1 MKLISLYIDNFGKLS
16 DYSFD
21 FSQTLNS
28 LYEENGWGKTTLTVF
43 IKSMLYGLSRS
54 ERTIYSPWKNV
65 SSFGGYL
72 ILEAN
77 GRNYRIERQFSTAK
91 PSLDIQRIYDLQ
103 SGLPIDKF
111 GNNIGEAILNLNEA
125 SFERSVFIPQKVL
138 SDGFNSDIEA
148 KLANLIGGTDDSQ
161 TFEEAL
167 EILSAKAKELK
178 LNSKKGLI
186 VDKKVELAQIEDEI
200 EEVNKRM
207 EGLPILQNQIDQIND
222 EIHILGNEKKNI
234 NNRILQFTKSQD
246 KRAKLEV
253 VAKYE
258 EDIKYTK
265 KLLDE
270 NNQVFNGHNISQEEV
285 LLYRSKNKELQNL
298 RTQYEVRKAN
308 DRASMKIEK
317 LEKDL
322 NLTEIPDE
330 ETLDHITDQIMKHS
344 NIKSVIQAHDTSVKE
359 RKKPKLGIALA
370 IVSSIL
376 IITGVALFMIG
387 FFLKENQQG
396 FEIAGIAISIVA
408 ILGYI
413 GSLAAFLVNNS
424 HNNALAVGGQVK
436 SYDYE
441 KIHLEEELREF
452 FARYHLYSSD
462 FTNNMFIVRANIQ
475 RYKDAQA
482 DFDDLS
488 RENKEL
494 ENKIK
499 EYENSI
505 QHFLGQFNSSPTA
518 VTTEEKIGELN
529 THLRKK
535 NEIEDQLKEKVN
547 LLKSFIQDN
556 QLDVIDDSNF
566 SIEEENQKMSDI
578 DLKIDELNSQKTTL
592 LNKFSEY
599 ENEIAMLDEYIS
611 EKETVEVDIRI
622 MEEDYRLLNLS
633 MDYLAH
639 SQKSLLEK
647 YVSPMKESVNKYISL
662 LLKDTED
669 YSIDVNFNFQFMTEG
684 GLKGIDSYSM
694 GYQNIISLCMRLALI
709 DCLYPQE
716 KPFII
721 LDDPFVNFDDEK
733 LELCKALIRTISKQY
748 QIVYF
753 ACHKSREI
761 FVEGKK
767 TKTPQDPIQRP
778 IFQKPASI
786 RTSVNEMLG
795 EEAVKEAPNKPI
807 SVSRPRKMSYEDE
820 LLEDLTK
827 VNPEDV
833 KPTPVRP
840 SIRKI
845 DATQSQSKNEGLG
858 PLSGRSDAKPQ
869 KTIVIKKNQAKEEP
883 KDEPAK
889 SEPVKP
895 RTIKINK

>member
-21 FSQTLNS
+21 FSKTLNS

-43 IKSMLYGLSRS
+43 IKSMLYGLNRTERS
-54 ERTIYSPWKNV
+54 LYAPWKNV

-72 ILEAN
+72 ILEAS
-77 GRNYRIERQFSTAK
+77 GRNYRIERQFSTSK
-91 PSLDIQRIYDLQ
+91 STLDTIRVYDLQ
-103 SGLPIDKF
+103 SGFPIDKF
-111 GNNIGEAILNLNEA
+111 GSNIGEAILNLNEA
-125 SFERSVFIPQKVL
+125 SFERSVFIPQKDL
-138 SDGFNSDIEA
+138 NEGFNSDIEA

-161 TFEEAL
+161 SFEEAI
-167 EILSAKAKELK
+167 EILSKKAKELK

-186 VDKKVELAQIEDEI
+186 VDKKMELAQIEDEI

-207 EGLPILQNQIDQIND
+207 EGLPILQNQISQINE
-222 EIHILGNEKKNI
+222 EIHILNDEKKNI
-234 NNRILQFTKSQD
+234 NNRILNFTKSQD

-265 KLLDE
+265 KLLEE
-270 NNQVFNGHNISQEEV
+270 NNFVFNGHDVTQEEV
-285 LLYRSKNKELQNL
+285 LEYRSKNKELQSL
-298 RTQYEVRKAN
+298 RTQYEVKKSN
-308 DRASMKIEK
+308 NRASMKIEK

-330 ETLDHITDQIMKHS
+330 ETLDHITDQIMKYN

-359 RKKPKLGIALA
+359 RKKPKLGIALTV
-370 IVSSIL
+370 VSSVL
-376 IITGVALFMIG
+376 IIVGVALFIVG
-387 FFLKENQQG
+387 FFMEESQEG
-396 FEIAGIAISIVA
+396 FSIAGIAISILA

-413 GSLAAFLVNNS
+413 GALAAFLVNNS
-424 HNNALAVGGQVK
+424 QNNALAVGGQVK

-452 FARYHLYSSD
+452 FARYHLYSSN

-475 RYKDAQA
+475 RYKDAQD
-482 DFDDLS
+482 DFNDIS
-488 RENKEL
+488 RENKDL

-499 EYENSI
+499 ELENAI
-505 QHFLGQFNSSPTA
+505 QHFLGQFNSSATA
-518 VTTEEKIGELN
+518 LTTEEKIGELN

-535 NEIEDQLKEKVN
+535 KEIEDQITEKES
-547 LLKSFIQDN
+547 LLKTFISMN
-556 QLDVIDDSNF
+556 QLDVIDDANF
-566 SIEEENQKMSDI
+566 SIEEENQKIADI
-578 DLKIDELNSQKTTL
+578 DLKIDALNGEKTTL
-592 LNKFSEY
+592 LNKCAEY
-599 ENEIAMLDEYIS
+599 ENEIAMLDEYNS
-611 EKETVEVDIRI
+611 ERENVEIDIRI
-622 MEEDYRLLNLS
+622 MEEEYRLLNLS
-633 MDYLAH
+633 MDYLTH
-639 SQKSLLEK
+639 SQNCLLEK
-647 YVSPMKESVNKYISL
+647 YVKPMKDSVNKYISL

-684 GLKGIDSYSM
+684 GLKGIDSYSR

-761 FVEGKK
+761 YVKAEDKK
-767 TKTPQDPIQRP
+767 TIPDAVTRP
-778 IFQKPASI
+778 IFQKPTPIRAS
-786 RTSVNEMLG
+786 VKEMLG
-795 EEAVKEAPNKPI
+795 SDVLKDEPKKPI
-807 SVSRPRKMSYEDE
+807 NAERPKRLSIEDE
-820 LLEDLTK
+820 LLEDLTR
-827 VNPEDV
+827 V
-833 KPTPVRP
+833 KPQDVRP
-840 SIRKI
+840 AQVRKI
-845 DATQSQSKNEGLG
+845 DATTVKKDVPQATPKT
-858 PLSGRSDAKPQ
+858 Q
-869 KTIVIKKNQAKEEP
+869 KTIVIKRGEPESDEP
-883 KDEPAK
+883 K
-889 SEPVKP
+889 VKP

>member
-21 FSQTLNS
+21 FSKTLNS

-43 IKSMLYGLSRS
+43 IKSMLYGLNRTERS
-54 ERTIYSPWKNV
+54 LYAPWKNV

-77 GRNYRIERQFSTAK
+77 GRNYRIERQFSTSK
-91 PSLDIQRIYDLQ
+91 STLDTTRVYDLQ

-111 GNNIGEAILNLNEA
+111 GSNIGEAILNLNEA
-125 SFERSVFIPQKVL
+125 SFERSVFIPQKDL
-138 SDGFNSDIEA
+138 NEGFNSDIEA

-161 TFEEAL
+161 SFEEAI
-167 EILSAKAKELK
+167 EILSKKAKELK

-186 VDKKVELAQIEDEI
+186 VDKKMELAQIEDEI

-207 EGLPILQNQIDQIND
+207 EGLPILQNQISQINE
-222 EIHILGNEKKNI
+222 EIHILNDEKKNI
-234 NNRILQFTKSQD
+234 NNRILNFTKSQD

-265 KLLDE
+265 KLLED
-270 NNQVFNGHNISQEEV
+270 NNLVFNGHDVTQEEV
-285 LLYRSKNKELQNL
+285 LEYRSKNKELQSL
-298 RTQYEVRKAN
+298 RTQYEVKKSN
-308 DRASMKIEK
+308 NRASMKIEK

-330 ETLDHITDQIMKHS
+330 ETLDHITDQIMKYN

-359 RKKPKLGIALA
+359 RKKPKLGIALT
-370 IVSSIL
+370 IVSSVL
-376 IITGVALFMIG
+376 IIVGVALFIVG
-387 FFLKENQQG
+387 FFIKENQQG
-396 FEIAGIAISIVA
+396 FSIAGIAISILA

-413 GSLAAFLVNNS
+413 GALAAFLVNNS
-424 HNNALAVGGQVK
+424 QNNALAVGGQVK

-452 FARYHLYSSD
+452 FARYHLYSSN

-475 RYKDAQA
+475 RYKDAQD
-482 DFDDLS
+482 DFNDIS
-488 RENKEL
+488 RENKDLENRIKEL
-494 ENKIK
+494 ENA
-499 EYENSI
+499 I
-505 QHFLGQFNSSPTA
+505 QHFLGQFNSSATA

-535 NEIEDQLKEKVN
+535 KEIEDQLSEKVS
-547 LLKSFIQDN
+547 LLKTFISMN
-556 QLDVIDDSNF
+556 QLDVIDDANF
-566 SIEEENQKMSDI
+566 SIEEENQKIADI
-578 DLKIDELNSQKTTL
+578 DVKIDALNGEKTTL
-592 LNKFSEY
+592 LNKCAEY
-599 ENEIAMLDEYIS
+599 ENEIAMLDEYNS
-611 EKETVEVDIRI
+611 ERENVEIDIRI
-622 MEEDYRLLNLS
+622 MEEEYRLLNLS
-633 MDYLAH
+633 MDYLTH
-639 SQKSLLEK
+639 SQNSLLEK
-647 YVSPMKESVNKYISL
+647 YVKPMKDSVNKYISL

-684 GLKGIDSYSM
+684 GLKGIDSYSR

-761 FVEGKK
+761 YVKAEDKK
-767 TKTPQDPIQRP
+767 TIPDAVTKP
-778 IFQKPASI
+778 IFQKPIPIRAS
-786 RTSVNEMLG
+786 VKEMLG
-795 EEAVKEAPNKPI
+795 EDALKDEPKKPI
-807 SVSRPRKMSYEDE
+807 SVERPKRLSIEDE
-820 LLEDLTK
+820 LIDDLTR
-827 VNPEDV
+827 VNPQD
-833 KPTPVRP
+833 VRP
-840 SIRKI
+840 AQVRKI
-845 DATQSQSKNEGLG
+845 DATTVKKDVPQATTKS
-858 PLSGRSDAKPQ
+858 Q
-869 KTIVIKKNQAKEEP
+869 KTIVIKRQESESSEP
-883 KDEPAK
+883 K
-889 SEPVKP
+889 VKP

>member
-21 FSQTLNS
+21 FSKTLNS

-43 IKSMLYGLSRS
+43 IKSMLYGLNRTERS
-54 ERTIYSPWKNV
+54 LYAPWKNV
-65 SSFGGYL
+65 STFGGYL

-77 GRNYRIERQFSTAK
+77 GRNYRIERQFSTSK
-91 PSLDIQRIYDLQ
+91 STLDTQRVYDLQ

-111 GNNIGEAILNLNEA
+111 GSNIGEAILNLNEA
-125 SFERSVFIPQKVL
+125 SFERSVFIPQKDL
-138 SDGFNSDIEA
+138 NEGFNSDIEA

-161 TFEEAL
+161 SFEEAI
-167 EILSAKAKELK
+167 EILSKKAKELK

-186 VDKKVELAQIEDEI
+186 VDKKMELAQIEDEI

-207 EGLPILQNQIDQIND
+207 EGLPILQNQISQINE
-222 EIHILGNEKKNI
+222 EIHILNDEKKNI
-234 NNRILQFTKSQD
+234 NNRILNFTKSQD

-265 KLLDE
+265 KLLED
-270 NNQVFNGHNISQEEV
+270 NNLVFNGHDVTQEEV
-285 LLYRSKNKELQNL
+285 LEYRSKNKELQSL
-298 RTQYEVRKAN
+298 RTQYEVKKSN
-308 DRASMKIEK
+308 NRASMKIEK

-330 ETLDHITDQIMKHS
+330 ETLDHITDQIMKYN

-359 RKKPKLGIALA
+359 RKKPKLGIALT
-370 IVSSIL
+370 IVSSVL
-376 IITGVALFMIG
+376 IIVGVALFIVG
-387 FFLKENQQG
+387 FFIKENQQG
-396 FEIAGIAISIVA
+396 FSIAGIAISILA

-413 GSLAAFLVNNS
+413 GALAAFLVNNS
-424 HNNALAVGGQVK
+424 QNNALAVGGQVK

-452 FARYHLYSSD
+452 FARYHLYSSN

-475 RYKDAQA
+475 RYKDAQD
-482 DFDDLS
+482 DFNDIS
-488 RENKEL
+488 RENKDL

-499 EYENSI
+499 ELENAI
-505 QHFLGQFNSSPTA
+505 QHFLGQFNSSATA

-535 NEIEDQLKEKVN
+535 KEIEDQLSEKVS
-547 LLKSFIQDN
+547 LLKTFISMN
-556 QLDVIDDSNF
+556 QLDVIDDANF
-566 SIEEENQKMSDI
+566 SIEEENQKIADI
-578 DLKIDELNSQKTTL
+578 DLKIDALNGEKTTL
-592 LNKFSEY
+592 LNKCAEY
-599 ENEIAMLDEYIS
+599 ENEIAMLDEYNS
-611 EKETVEVDIRI
+611 ERENVEIDIRI
-622 MEEDYRLLNLS
+622 MEEEYRLLNLS
-633 MDYLAH
+633 MDYLTH
-639 SQKSLLEK
+639 SQNSLLEK
-647 YVSPMKESVNKYISL
+647 YVKPMKDSVNKYISL

-684 GLKGIDSYSM
+684 GLKGIDSYSR

-761 FVEGKK
+761 YVKAEDKK
-767 TKTPQDPIQRP
+767 TIPDAVTKP
-778 IFQKPASI
+778 IFQKPTPIRAS
-786 RTSVNEMLG
+786 VKEMLG
-795 EEAVKEAPNKPI
+795 
-807 SVSRPRKMSYEDE
+807 
-820 LLEDLTK
+820 
-827 VNPEDV
+827 
-833 KPTPVRP
+833 
-840 SIRKI
+840 
-845 DATQSQSKNEGLG
+845 
-858 PLSGRSDAKPQ
+858 
-869 KTIVIKKNQAKEEP
+869 
-883 KDEPAK
+883 
-889 SEPVKP
+889 
-895 RTIKINK
+895 

>member
-21 FSQTLNS
+21 FSKTLNS

-43 IKSMLYGLSRS
+43 IKSMLYGLNRTERS
-54 ERTIYSPWKNV
+54 LYAPWKNV

-72 ILEAN
+72 ILEAS
-77 GRNYRIERQFSTAK
+77 GRNYRIERQFSTSK
-91 PSLDIQRIYDLQ
+91 STLDTIRVYDLQ
-103 SGLPIDKF
+103 SGFPIDKF
-111 GNNIGEAILNLNEA
+111 GSNIGEAILNLNEA
-125 SFERSVFIPQKVL
+125 SFERSVFIPQKDL
-138 SDGFNSDIEA
+138 NEGFNSDIEA

-161 TFEEAL
+161 SFEEAI
-167 EILSAKAKELK
+167 EILSKKAKELK

-186 VDKKVELAQIEDEI
+186 VDKKMELAQIEDEI

-207 EGLPILQNQIDQIND
+207 EGLPILQNQISQINE
-222 EIHILGNEKKNI
+222 EIHILNDEKKNI
-234 NNRILQFTKSQD
+234 NNRILNFTKSQD

-265 KLLDE
+265 KLLEE
-270 NNQVFNGHNISQEEV
+270 NNFVFNGHDVTQEEV
-285 LLYRSKNKELQNL
+285 LEYRSKNKELQSL
-298 RTQYEVRKAN
+298 RTQYEVKKSN
-308 DRASMKIEK
+308 NRASMKIEK

-330 ETLDHITDQIMKHS
+330 ETLDHITDQIMKYN

-359 RKKPKLGIALA
+359 RKKPKLGIALTV
-370 IVSSIL
+370 VSSVL
-376 IITGVALFMIG
+376 IIVGVALFIVG
-387 FFLKENQQG
+387 FFMKENQQG
-396 FEIAGIAISIVA
+396 FSIAGIAISILA

-413 GSLAAFLVNNS
+413 GALAAFLVNNS
-424 HNNALAVGGQVK
+424 QNNALAVGGQVK

-452 FARYHLYSSD
+452 FARYHLYSSN

-475 RYKDAQA
+475 RYKDAQD
-482 DFDDLS
+482 DFNDIS
-488 RENKEL
+488 RENKDL

-499 EYENSI
+499 ELENAI
-505 QHFLGQFNSSPTA
+505 QHFLGQFNSSTTA
-518 VTTEEKIGELN
+518 LTTEEKIGELN

-535 NEIEDQLKEKVN
+535 KEIEDQITEKES
-547 LLKSFIQDN
+547 LLKTFISMN
-556 QLDVIDDSNF
+556 QLDVIDDANF
-566 SIEEENQKMSDI
+566 SIEEENQKIADI
-578 DLKIDELNSQKTTL
+578 DLKIDALNGEKTTL
-592 LNKFSEY
+592 LNKCAEY
-599 ENEIAMLDEYIS
+599 ENEIAMLDEYNS
-611 EKETVEVDIRI
+611 ERENVEIDIRI
-622 MEEDYRLLNLS
+622 MEEEYRLLNLS
-633 MDYLAH
+633 MDYLTH
-639 SQKSLLEK
+639 SQNCLLEK
-647 YVSPMKESVNKYISL
+647 YVKPMKDSVNKYISL

-684 GLKGIDSYSM
+684 GLKGIDSYSR

-761 FVEGKK
+761 HVKAEDKK
-767 TKTPQDPIQRP
+767 TIPDAVTRP
-778 IFQKPASI
+778 IFQKPTPIRAS
-786 RTSVNEMLG
+786 VKEMLG
-795 EEAVKEAPNKPI
+795 SDVLKDEPKKPI
-807 SVSRPRKMSYEDE
+807 NVERPKRLSIEDE
-820 LLEDLTK
+820 LLEDLTR
-827 VNPEDV
+827 V
-833 KPTPVRP
+833 KPQDVRP
-840 SIRKI
+840 AQVRKI
-845 DATQSQSKNEGLG
+845 DATTIKKDVPQATPKT
-858 PLSGRSDAKPQ
+858 Q
-869 KTIVIKKNQAKEEP
+869 KTIVIKRGEPESDEP
-883 KDEPAK
+883 K
-889 SEPVKP
+889 VKP

>member
-21 FSQTLNS
+21 FSKTLNS

-43 IKSMLYGLSRS
+43 IKSMLYGLNRTERS
-54 ERTIYSPWKNV
+54 LYAPWKNV
-65 SSFGGYL
+65 STFGGYL

-77 GRNYRIERQFSTAK
+77 GRNYRIERQFSTSK
-91 PSLDIQRIYDLQ
+91 STLDTQRVYDLQ

-111 GNNIGEAILNLNEA
+111 GPNIGEAILNLNEA
-125 SFERSVFIPQKVL
+125 SFERSVFIPQKDL
-138 SDGFNSDIEA
+138 NEGFNSDIEA

-161 TFEEAL
+161 SFEDAI
-167 EILSAKAKELK
+167 EILSKKAKELK

-186 VDKKVELAQIEDEI
+186 VDKKMELAQIEDEI

-207 EGLPILQNQIDQIND
+207 EGLPILQNQISQINE
-222 EIHILGNEKKNI
+222 EIHILNDEKKNI
-234 NNRILQFTKSQD
+234 NNRILNFTKSQD

-265 KLLDE
+265 KLLED
-270 NNQVFNGHNISQEEV
+270 NNLVFNGHDVTQEEV
-285 LLYRSKNKELQNL
+285 LEYRSKNKELQSL
-298 RTQYEVRKAN
+298 RTQYEVKKSN
-308 DRASMKIEK
+308 NRASMKIEK

-330 ETLDHITDQIMKHS
+330 ETLDHITDQIMKYN

-359 RKKPKLGIALA
+359 RKKPKLGIALT
-370 IVSSIL
+370 IVSSVL
-376 IITGVALFMIG
+376 IIVGVALFIVG
-387 FFLKENQQG
+387 FFIKENQQG
-396 FEIAGIAISIVA
+396 FSIAGIAISILA

-413 GSLAAFLVNNS
+413 GALAAFLVNNS
-424 HNNALAVGGQVK
+424 QNNALAVGGQVK

-452 FARYHLYSSD
+452 FARYHLYSSN

-475 RYKDAQA
+475 RYKDAQD
-482 DFDDLS
+482 DFNDIS
-488 RENKEL
+488 RENKDLENRIKEL
-494 ENKIK
+494 ENA
-499 EYENSI
+499 I
-505 QHFLGQFNSSPTA
+505 QHFLGQFNSSATA

-535 NEIEDQLKEKVN
+535 KEIEDQLSEKVS
-547 LLKSFIQDN
+547 LLKTFISMN
-556 QLDVIDDSNF
+556 QLDVIDDANF
-566 SIEEENQKMSDI
+566 SIEEENQKIADI
-578 DLKIDELNSQKTTL
+578 DLKIDALNGEKTTL
-592 LNKFSEY
+592 LNKCAEY
-599 ENEIAMLDEYIS
+599 ENEIAMLDEYNS
-611 EKETVEVDIRI
+611 ERENVEIDIRI
-622 MEEDYRLLNLS
+622 MEEEYRLLNLS
-633 MDYLAH
+633 MDYLTH
-639 SQKSLLEK
+639 SQNSLLEK
-647 YVSPMKESVNKYISL
+647 YVKPMKDSVNKYISL

-684 GLKGIDSYSM
+684 GLKGIDSYSR

-761 FVEGKK
+761 YVKAEDKK
-767 TKTPQDPIQRP
+767 TIPDAVTKP
-778 IFQKPASI
+778 IFQKPTPIRAS
-786 RTSVNEMLG
+786 VKEMLG
-795 EEAVKEAPNKPI
+795 EGALKDEPKKPI
-807 SVSRPRKMSYEDE
+807 SVERPKRLSIEDE
-820 LLEDLTK
+820 LIDDLTR
-827 VNPEDV
+827 VNPQD
-833 KPTPVRP
+833 VRP
-840 SIRKI
+840 AQVRKI
-845 DATQSQSKNEGLG
+845 DATTIKK
-858 PLSGRSDAKPQ
+858 DAPQQPQAKSQ
-869 KTIVIKKNQAKEEP
+869 KTIVIKRQESEAEEP
-883 KDEPAK
+883 K
-889 SEPVKP
+889 VKP

>member
-21 FSQTLNS
+21 FSKTLNS

-43 IKSMLYGLSRS
+43 IKSMLYGLNKT
-54 ERTIYSPWKNV
+54 ERTLYSPWKNV

-72 ILEAN
+72 ILEAS
-77 GRNYRIERQFSTAK
+77 GRNYRIERQFSTSK
-91 PSLDIQRIYDLQ
+91 STLDTIRVYDLQ
-103 SGLPIDKF
+103 SGFPIDKF
-111 GNNIGEAILNLNEA
+111 GSNIGEAILNLNEA
-125 SFERSVFIPQKVL
+125 SFERSVFIPQKDL
-138 SDGFNSDIEA
+138 NEGFNSDIEA

-161 TFEEAL
+161 SFEEAI
-167 EILSAKAKELK
+167 EILSKKAKELK

-186 VDKKVELAQIEDEI
+186 VDKKMELAQIEDEI

-207 EGLPILQNQIDQIND
+207 EGLPILQNQISQINE
-222 EIHILGNEKKNI
+222 EIHILNDEKKNI
-234 NNRILQFTKSQD
+234 NNRILNFTKSQD

-265 KLLDE
+265 KLLEE
-270 NNQVFNGHNISQEEV
+270 NNFVFNGHDVTQEEV
-285 LLYRSKNKELQNL
+285 LEYRSKNKELQSL
-298 RTQYEVRKAN
+298 RTQYEVKKSN
-308 DRASMKIEK
+308 NRASMKIEK

-330 ETLDHITDQIMKHS
+330 ETLDHITDQIMKYN
-344 NIKSVIQAHDTSVKE
+344 NIKSVIQAHDTSAKE
-359 RKKPKLGIALA
+359 RKKPKLGIALTV
-370 IVSSIL
+370 VSSVL
-376 IITGVALFMIG
+376 IIVGVALFIVG
-387 FFLKENQQG
+387 FFMKENQQG
-396 FEIAGIAISIVA
+396 FSIAGIAISILA

-413 GSLAAFLVNNS
+413 GALAAFLVNNS
-424 HNNALAVGGQVK
+424 QNNALAVGGQVK

-452 FARYHLYSSD
+452 FARYHLYSSN

-475 RYKDAQA
+475 RYKDAQD
-482 DFDDLS
+482 DFNDIS
-488 RENKEL
+488 RENKDL

-499 EYENSI
+499 ELENAI
-505 QHFLGQFNSSPTA
+505 QHFLGQFNSSATA
-518 VTTEEKIGELN
+518 LTTEEKIGELN

-535 NEIEDQLKEKVN
+535 KEIEDQITEKES
-547 LLKSFIQDN
+547 LLKTFISMN
-556 QLDVIDDSNF
+556 QLDVIDDANF
-566 SIEEENQKMSDI
+566 SIEEENQKIADI
-578 DLKIDELNSQKTTL
+578 DLKIDALNSEKTTL
-592 LNKFSEY
+592 LNKCAEY
-599 ENEIAMLDEYIS
+599 ENEIAMLDEYNS
-611 EKETVEVDIRI
+611 ERENVEIDIRI
-622 MEEDYRLLNLS
+622 MEEEYRLLNLS
-633 MDYLAH
+633 MDYLTH
-639 SQKSLLEK
+639 SQNCLLEK
-647 YVSPMKESVNKYISL
+647 YVKPMKDSVNKYISL

-684 GLKGIDSYSM
+684 GLKGIDSYSR

-761 FVEGKK
+761 HVKAEDKK
-767 TKTPQDPIQRP
+767 TIPDAVTRP
-778 IFQKPASI
+778 IFQKPTPIRAS
-786 RTSVNEMLG
+786 VKEMLG
-795 EEAVKEAPNKPI
+795 EGVLKDEPKKPI
-807 SVSRPRKMSYEDE
+807 NAERPKRLSIEDE
-820 LLEDLTK
+820 LLEDLTR
-827 VNPEDV
+827 V
-833 KPTPVRP
+833 KPQDVRP
-840 SIRKI
+840 AQVRKI
-845 DATQSQSKNEGLG
+845 DATTIKKDVQQATPKT
-858 PLSGRSDAKPQ
+858 Q
-869 KTIVIKKNQAKEEP
+869 KTIVIKRQEPESDEP
-883 KDEPAK
+883 K
-889 SEPVKP
+889 VKP

>member
-21 FSQTLNS
+21 FSKTLNS

-43 IKSMLYGLSRS
+43 IKSMLYGLNKT
-54 ERTIYSPWKNV
+54 ERTLYSPWKNV

-72 ILEAN
+72 ILEAS
-77 GRNYRIERQFSTAK
+77 GRNYRIERQFSTSK
-91 PSLDIQRIYDLQ
+91 STLDTIRVYDLQ
-103 SGLPIDKF
+103 SGFPIDKF
-111 GNNIGEAILNLNEA
+111 GSNIGEAILNLNEA
-125 SFERSVFIPQKVL
+125 SFERSVFIPQKDL
-138 SDGFNSDIEA
+138 NEGFNSDIEA

-161 TFEEAL
+161 SFEEAI
-167 EILSAKAKELK
+167 EILSKKAKELK

-186 VDKKVELAQIEDEI
+186 VDKKMELAQIEDEI

-207 EGLPILQNQIDQIND
+207 EGLPILQNQISQINE
-222 EIHILGNEKKNI
+222 EIHILNDEKKNI
-234 NNRILQFTKSQD
+234 NNRILNFTKSQD

-265 KLLDE
+265 KLLEE
-270 NNQVFNGHNISQEEV
+270 NNFVFNGHDVTQEEV
-285 LLYRSKNKELQNL
+285 LEYRSKNKELQSL
-298 RTQYEVRKAN
+298 RTQYEVKKSN
-308 DRASMKIEK
+308 NRASMKIEK

-330 ETLDHITDQIMKHS
+330 ETLDHITDQIMKYN

-359 RKKPKLGIALA
+359 RKKPKLGIALTV
-370 IVSSIL
+370 VSSVL
-376 IITGVALFMIG
+376 IIVGVALFIVG
-387 FFLKENQQG
+387 FFMGKESQQG
-396 FEIAGIAISIVA
+396 FSIAGIAISILA

-413 GSLAAFLVNNS
+413 GALAAFLVNNS
-424 HNNALAVGGQVK
+424 QNNALAVGGQVK

-452 FARYHLYSSD
+452 FARYHLYSSN

-475 RYKDAQA
+475 RYKDAQD
-482 DFDDLS
+482 DFNDIS
-488 RENKEL
+488 RENKDL

-499 EYENSI
+499 ELENAI
-505 QHFLGQFNSSPTA
+505 QHFLGQFNSSATA
-518 VTTEEKIGELN
+518 LTTEEKIGELN

-535 NEIEDQLKEKVN
+535 KEIEDQLSEKES
-547 LLKSFIQDN
+547 LLKTFISMN
-556 QLDVIDDSNF
+556 QLDVIDDANF
-566 SIEEENQKMSDI
+566 SIEEENQKIADI
-578 DLKIDELNSQKTTL
+578 DLKIDELNSEKTTL
-592 LNKFSEY
+592 LNKCAEY
-599 ENEIAMLDEYIS
+599 ENEIAMLDEYNS
-611 EKETVEVDIRI
+611 ERENVEIDIRI
-622 MEEDYRLLNLS
+622 MEEEYRLLNLS
-633 MDYLAH
+633 MDYLTH
-639 SQKSLLEK
+639 SQNCLLEK
-647 YVSPMKESVNKYISL
+647 YVKPMKDSVNKYISL

-684 GLKGIDSYSM
+684 GLKGIDSYSR

-761 FVEGKK
+761 HVKAEDKK
-767 TKTPQDPIQRP
+767 TIPDAVTRP
-778 IFQKPASI
+778 IFQKPTPIRAS
-786 RTSVNEMLG
+786 VKEMLG
-795 EEAVKEAPNKPI
+795 EGVLKDEPKKPI
-807 SVSRPRKMSYEDE
+807 NAERPKRLSIEDE
-820 LLEDLTK
+820 LLEDLTR
-827 VNPEDV
+827 V
-833 KPTPVRP
+833 KPQDVRP
-840 SIRKI
+840 AQVRKI
-845 DATQSQSKNEGLG
+845 DATTIKKDVQQATPKT
-858 PLSGRSDAKPQ
+858 Q
-869 KTIVIKKNQAKEEP
+869 KTIVIKRQEPESDEP
-883 KDEPAK
+883 K
-889 SEPVKP
+889 VKP

>member
-21 FSQTLNS
+21 FSKTLNS

-43 IKSMLYGLSRS
+43 IKSMLYGLNRTERS
-54 ERTIYSPWKNV
+54 LYAPWKNV

-72 ILEAN
+72 ILEAS
-77 GRNYRIERQFSTAK
+77 GRNYRIERQFSTSK
-91 PSLDIQRIYDLQ
+91 STLDTIRVYDLQ
-103 SGLPIDKF
+103 SGFPIDKF
-111 GNNIGEAILNLNEA
+111 GSNIGEAILNLNEA
-125 SFERSVFIPQKVL
+125 SFERSVFIPQKDL
-138 SDGFNSDIEA
+138 NEGFNSDIEA

-161 TFEEAL
+161 SFEEAI
-167 EILSAKAKELK
+167 EILSKKAKELK

-186 VDKKVELAQIEDEI
+186 VDKKMELAQIEDEI

-207 EGLPILQNQIDQIND
+207 EGLPILQNQISQINE
-222 EIHILGNEKKNI
+222 EIHILNDEKKNI
-234 NNRILQFTKSQD
+234 NNRILNFTKSQD

-265 KLLDE
+265 KLLEE
-270 NNQVFNGHNISQEEV
+270 NNFVFNGHDVTQEEV
-285 LLYRSKNKELQNL
+285 LEYRSKNKELQSL
-298 RTQYEVRKAN
+298 RTQYEVKKSN
-308 DRASMKIEK
+308 NRASMKIEK

-330 ETLDHITDQIMKHS
+330 ETLDHITDQIMKYN

-359 RKKPKLGIALA
+359 RKKPKLGIALTV
-370 IVSSIL
+370 VSSVL
-376 IITGVALFMIG
+376 IIVGVALFIVG
-387 FFLKENQQG
+387 FFMKENQQG
-396 FEIAGIAISIVA
+396 FSIAGIAISILA

-413 GSLAAFLVNNS
+413 GALAAFLVNNS
-424 HNNALAVGGQVK
+424 QNNALAVGGQVK

-452 FARYHLYSSD
+452 FARYHLYSSN

-475 RYKDAQA
+475 RYKDAQD
-482 DFDDLS
+482 DFNDIS
-488 RENKEL
+488 RENKDL

-499 EYENSI
+499 ELENAI
-505 QHFLGQFNSSPTA
+505 QHFLGQFNSSTTA
-518 VTTEEKIGELN
+518 LTTEEKIGELN

-535 NEIEDQLKEKVN
+535 KEIEDQITEKES
-547 LLKSFIQDN
+547 LLKTFISMN
-556 QLDVIDDSNF
+556 QLDVIDDANF
-566 SIEEENQKMSDI
+566 SIEEENQKIADI
-578 DLKIDELNSQKTTL
+578 DLKIDALNSEKTTL
-592 LNKFSEY
+592 LNKCAEY
-599 ENEIAMLDEYIS
+599 ENEIAMLDEYNS
-611 EKETVEVDIRI
+611 ERENVEIDIRI
-622 MEEDYRLLNLS
+622 MEEEYRLLNLS
-633 MDYLAH
+633 MDYLTH
-639 SQKSLLEK
+639 SQNCLLEK
-647 YVSPMKESVNKYISL
+647 YVKPMKDSVNKYISL

-684 GLKGIDSYSM
+684 GLKGIDSYSR

-761 FVEGKK
+761 HVKAEDKK
-767 TKTPQDPIQRP
+767 TIPDAVTRP
-778 IFQKPASI
+778 IFQKPTPI
-786 RTSVNEMLG
+786 RAAVKEMLG
-795 EEAVKEAPNKPI
+795 SDVLKDEPKKPI
-807 SVSRPRKMSYEDE
+807 NVERPKRLSIEDE
-820 LLEDLTK
+820 LLEDLTR
-827 VNPEDV
+827 V
-833 KPTPVRP
+833 KPQDVRP
-840 SIRKI
+840 AQVRKI
-845 DATQSQSKNEGLG
+845 DATTIKKDVPQATPKT
-858 PLSGRSDAKPQ
+858 Q
-869 KTIVIKKNQAKEEP
+869 KTIVIKRGEPESDEP
-883 KDEPAK
+883 K
-889 SEPVKP
+889 VKP

>member
-21 FSQTLNS
+21 FSKTLNS

-43 IKSMLYGLSRS
+43 IKSMLYGLNRTERS
-54 ERTIYSPWKNV
+54 LYAPWKNV
-65 SSFGGYL
+65 STFGGYL

-77 GRNYRIERQFSTAK
+77 GRNYRIERQFSTSK
-91 PSLDIQRIYDLQ
+91 STLDTQRVYDLQ

-111 GNNIGEAILNLNEA
+111 GPNIGEAILNLNEA
-125 SFERSVFIPQKVL
+125 SFERSVFIPQKDL
-138 SDGFNSDIEA
+138 NEGFNSDIEA

-161 TFEEAL
+161 SFEDAI
-167 EILSAKAKELK
+167 EILSKKAKELK

-186 VDKKVELAQIEDEI
+186 VDKKMELAQIEDEI

-207 EGLPILQNQIDQIND
+207 EGLPILQNQISQINE
-222 EIHILGNEKKNI
+222 EIHILNDEKKNI
-234 NNRILQFTKSQD
+234 NNRILNFTKSQD

-265 KLLDE
+265 KLLED
-270 NNQVFNGHNISQEEV
+270 NNLVFNGHDVTQEEV
-285 LLYRSKNKELQNL
+285 LEYRSKNKELQNL
-298 RTQYEVRKAN
+298 RTQYEVKKSN
-308 DRASMKIEK
+308 NRASMKIEK

-330 ETLDHITDQIMKHS
+330 ETLDHITDQIMKYN
-344 NIKSVIQAHDTSVKE
+344 NIKSVIQAHDTSAKE
-359 RKKPKLGIALA
+359 RKKPKLGIALT
-370 IVSSIL
+370 IVSSVL
-376 IITGVALFMIG
+376 IIVGVALFIVG
-387 FFLKENQQG
+387 FFIKENQQG
-396 FEIAGIAISIVA
+396 FSIAGIAISILA

-413 GSLAAFLVNNS
+413 GALAAFLVNNS
-424 HNNALAVGGQVK
+424 QNNALAVGGQVK

-452 FARYHLYSSD
+452 FARYHLYSSN

-475 RYKDAQA
+475 RYKDAQD
-482 DFDDLS
+482 DFNDIS
-488 RENKEL
+488 RENKDLENRIKEL
-494 ENKIK
+494 ENA
-499 EYENSI
+499 I
-505 QHFLGQFNSSPTA
+505 QHFLGQFNSSATA

-535 NEIEDQLKEKVN
+535 KEIENQLSEKVS
-547 LLKSFIQDN
+547 LLKTFISMN
-556 QLDVIDDSNF
+556 QLDVIDDANF
-566 SIEEENQKMSDI
+566 SIEEENQKIADI
-578 DLKIDELNSQKTTL
+578 DLKIDALNGEKTTL
-592 LNKFSEY
+592 LNKCAEY
-599 ENEIAMLDEYIS
+599 ENEIAMLDEYNS
-611 EKETVEVDIRI
+611 ERENVEIDIRI
-622 MEEDYRLLNLS
+622 MEEEYRLLNLS
-633 MDYLAH
+633 MDYLTH
-639 SQKSLLEK
+639 SQNSLLEK
-647 YVSPMKESVNKYISL
+647 YVKPMKDSVNKYISL

-684 GLKGIDSYSM
+684 GLKGIDSYSR

-761 FVEGKK
+761 YVKAEDKK
-767 TKTPQDPIQRP
+767 TIPDAVTKP
-778 IFQKPASI
+778 IFQKPTPIRAS
-786 RTSVNEMLG
+786 VKEMLG
-795 EEAVKEAPNKPI
+795 EDALKDEPKKPI
-807 SVSRPRKMSYEDE
+807 SVERPKRLSIEDE
-820 LLEDLTK
+820 LIDDLTR
-827 VNPEDV
+827 VNPQD
-833 KPTPVRP
+833 VRP
-840 SIRKI
+840 AQVRKI
-845 DATQSQSKNEGLG
+845 DATTIKKDAPQQPQAKN
-858 PLSGRSDAKPQ
+858 Q
-869 KTIVIKKNQAKEEP
+869 KTIVIKRQESEAEEP
-883 KDEPAK
+883 K
-889 SEPVKP
+889 VKP

>member
-21 FSQTLNS
+21 FSKTLNS

-43 IKSMLYGLSRS
+43 IKSMLYGLNRTERS
-54 ERTIYSPWKNV
+54 LYAPWKNV

-77 GRNYRIERQFSTAK
+77 GRNYRIERQFSTSK
-91 PSLDIQRIYDLQ
+91 STLDTTRVYDLQ

-111 GNNIGEAILNLNEA
+111 GSNIGEAILNLNEA
-125 SFERSVFIPQKVL
+125 SFERSVFIPQKDL
-138 SDGFNSDIEA
+138 NEGFNSDIEA

-161 TFEEAL
+161 SFEEAI
-167 EILSAKAKELK
+167 EILSKKAKELK

-186 VDKKVELAQIEDEI
+186 VDKKMELAQIEDEI

-207 EGLPILQNQIDQIND
+207 EGLPILQNQISQINE
-222 EIHILGNEKKNI
+222 EIHILNDEKKNI
-234 NNRILQFTKSQD
+234 NNRILNFTKSQD

-265 KLLDE
+265 KLLED
-270 NNQVFNGHNISQEEV
+270 NNLVFNGHDVTQEEV
-285 LLYRSKNKELQNL
+285 LEYRSKNKELQSL
-298 RTQYEVRKAN
+298 RTQYEVKKSN
-308 DRASMKIEK
+308 NRASMKIEK

-330 ETLDHITDQIMKHS
+330 ETLDHITDQIMKYN

-359 RKKPKLGIALA
+359 RKKPKLGIALT
-370 IVSSIL
+370 IVSSVL
-376 IITGVALFMIG
+376 IIVGVALFIVG
-387 FFLKENQQG
+387 FFIKENQQG
-396 FEIAGIAISIVA
+396 FSIAGIAISILA

-413 GSLAAFLVNNS
+413 GALAAFLVNNS
-424 HNNALAVGGQVK
+424 QNNALAVGGQVK

-452 FARYHLYSSD
+452 FARYHLYSSN

-475 RYKDAQA
+475 RYKDAQD
-482 DFDDLS
+482 DFNDIS
-488 RENKEL
+488 RENKDLENRIKEL
-494 ENKIK
+494 ENA
-499 EYENSI
+499 I
-505 QHFLGQFNSSPTA
+505 QHFLGQFNSSATA

-535 NEIEDQLKEKVN
+535 KEIEDQLSEKVS
-547 LLKSFIQDN
+547 LLKTFISMN
-556 QLDVIDDSNF
+556 QLDVIDDANF
-566 SIEEENQKMSDI
+566 SIEEENQKIADI
-578 DLKIDELNSQKTTL
+578 DVKIDALNGEKTTL
-592 LNKFSEY
+592 LNKCAEY
-599 ENEIAMLDEYIS
+599 ENEIAMLDEYNS
-611 EKETVEVDIRI
+611 ERENVEIDIRI
-622 MEEDYRLLNLS
+622 MEEEYRLLNLS
-633 MDYLAH
+633 MDYLTH
-639 SQKSLLEK
+639 SQNSLLEK
-647 YVSPMKESVNKYISL
+647 YVKPMKDSVNKYISL

-684 GLKGIDSYSM
+684 GLKGIDSYSR

-761 FVEGKK
+761 YVKAEDKK
-767 TKTPQDPIQRP
+767 TIPDAVTKP
-778 IFQKPASI
+778 IFQKPTPIRAS
-786 RTSVNEMLG
+786 VKEMLG
-795 EEAVKEAPNKPI
+795 EDALKDEPKKPI
-807 SVSRPRKMSYEDE
+807 NVERPKRLSIEDE
-820 LLEDLTK
+820 LIDDLTR
-827 VNPEDV
+827 VNPQD
-833 KPTPVRP
+833 VRP
-840 SIRKI
+840 AQVRKI
-845 DATQSQSKNEGLG
+845 DATTVKKDVPQATTKS
-858 PLSGRSDAKPQ
+858 Q
-869 KTIVIKKNQAKEEP
+869 KTIVIKRQESESSEP
-883 KDEPAK
+883 K
-889 SEPVKP
+889 VKP

>member
-21 FSQTLNS
+21 FSKTLNS

-43 IKSMLYGLSRS
+43 IKSMLYGLNRTERS
-54 ERTIYSPWKNV
+54 LYAPWKNV

-77 GRNYRIERQFSTAK
+77 GRNYRIERQFSTSK
-91 PSLDIQRIYDLQ
+91 STLDTQRVYDLQ

-111 GNNIGEAILNLNEA
+111 GPNIGEAILNLNEA
-125 SFERSVFIPQKVL
+125 SFERSVFIPQKDL
-138 SDGFNSDIEA
+138 NEGFNSDIEA

-161 TFEEAL
+161 SFEEAI
-167 EILSAKAKELK
+167 EILSKKAKELK

-186 VDKKVELAQIEDEI
+186 VDKKMELAQIEDEI

-207 EGLPILQNQIDQIND
+207 EGLPILQNQISQINE
-222 EIHILGNEKKNI
+222 EIHILNDEKKNI
-234 NNRILQFTKSQD
+234 NNRILNFTKSQD

-265 KLLDE
+265 KLLED
-270 NNQVFNGHNISQEEV
+270 NNLVFNGHDVTQEEV
-285 LLYRSKNKELQNL
+285 LEYRSKNKELQSL
-298 RTQYEVRKAN
+298 RTQYEVKKSN
-308 DRASMKIEK
+308 NRASMKIEK

-330 ETLDHITDQIMKHS
+330 ETLDHITDQIMKYN

-359 RKKPKLGIALA
+359 RKKPKLGIALT
-370 IVSSIL
+370 IVSSVL
-376 IITGVALFMIG
+376 IIVGVALFIVG
-387 FFLKENQQG
+387 FFIKENQQG
-396 FEIAGIAISIVA
+396 FSIAGIAISILA

-413 GSLAAFLVNNS
+413 GALAAFLVNNS
-424 HNNALAVGGQVK
+424 QNNALAVGGQVK

-452 FARYHLYSSD
+452 FARYHLYSSN

-475 RYKDAQA
+475 RYKDAQD
-482 DFDDLS
+482 DFNDIS
-488 RENKEL
+488 RENKDLENRIKEL
-494 ENKIK
+494 ENA
-499 EYENSI
+499 I
-505 QHFLGQFNSSPTA
+505 QHFLGQFNSSATA

-535 NEIEDQLKEKVN
+535 KEIEDQLSEKVS
-547 LLKSFIQDN
+547 LLKTFISMN
-556 QLDVIDDSNF
+556 QLDVIDDANF
-566 SIEEENQKMSDI
+566 SIEEENQKIADI
-578 DLKIDELNSQKTTL
+578 DVKIDALNGEKTTL
-592 LNKFSEY
+592 LNKCAEY
-599 ENEIAMLDEYIS
+599 ENEIAMLDEYNS
-611 EKETVEVDIRI
+611 ERENVEIDIRI
-622 MEEDYRLLNLS
+622 MEEEYRLLNLS
-633 MDYLAH
+633 MDYLTH
-639 SQKSLLEK
+639 SQNSLLEK
-647 YVSPMKESVNKYISL
+647 YVKPMKDSVNKYISL

-684 GLKGIDSYSM
+684 GLKGIDSYSR

-761 FVEGKK
+761 YVKAEDKK
-767 TKTPQDPIQRP
+767 TIPDAVTKP
-778 IFQKPASI
+778 IFQKPTPIRAS
-786 RTSVNEMLG
+786 VKEMLG
-795 EEAVKEAPNKPI
+795 EDALKDEPKKPI
-807 SVSRPRKMSYEDE
+807 SVERPKRLSIEDE
-820 LLEDLTK
+820 LIDDLTR
-827 VNPEDV
+827 VNPQD
-833 KPTPVRP
+833 VRP
-840 SIRKI
+840 AQVRKI
-845 DATQSQSKNEGLG
+845 DATTVKKDVPQATTKS
-858 PLSGRSDAKPQ
+858 Q
-869 KTIVIKKNQAKEEP
+869 KTIVIKRQESESSEP
-883 KDEPAK
+883 K
-889 SEPVKP
+889 VKP

>member
-21 FSQTLNS
+21 FSKTLNS

-43 IKSMLYGLSRS
+43 IKSMLYGLNQT
-54 ERTIYSPWKNV
+54 ERTLYSPWKNV

-72 ILEAN
+72 ILEAS
-77 GRNYRIERQFSTAK
+77 GRNYRIERQFSTSK
-91 PSLDIQRIYDLQ
+91 STLDTIRVYDLQ
-103 SGLPIDKF
+103 SGFPIDKF
-111 GNNIGEAILNLNEA
+111 GSNIGEAILNLNEA
-125 SFERSVFIPQKVL
+125 SFERSVFIPQKDL
-138 SDGFNSDIEA
+138 NEGFNSDIEA

-161 TFEEAL
+161 SFEEAI
-167 EILSAKAKELK
+167 EILSKKAKELK

-186 VDKKVELAQIEDEI
+186 VDKKMELAQIEDEI

-207 EGLPILQNQIDQIND
+207 EGLPILQNQISQINE
-222 EIHILGNEKKNI
+222 EIHILNDEKKNI
-234 NNRILQFTKSQD
+234 NNRILNFTKSQD

-265 KLLDE
+265 KLLEE
-270 NNQVFNGHNISQEEV
+270 NNFVFNGHDVTQEEV
-285 LLYRSKNKELQNL
+285 LEYRSKNKELQSL
-298 RTQYEVRKAN
+298 RTQYEVKKSN
-308 DRASMKIEK
+308 NRASMKIEK

-330 ETLDHITDQIMKHS
+330 ETLDHITDQIMKYN

-359 RKKPKLGIALA
+359 RKKPKLGIALTV
-370 IVSSIL
+370 VSSVL
-376 IITGVALFMIG
+376 IIVGVALFIVG
-387 FFLKENQQG
+387 FFMEESQEG
-396 FEIAGIAISIVA
+396 FSIAGIAISILA

-413 GSLAAFLVNNS
+413 GALAAFLVNNS
-424 HNNALAVGGQVK
+424 QNNALAVGGQVK

-452 FARYHLYSSD
+452 FARYHLYSSN

-475 RYKDAQA
+475 RYKDAQD
-482 DFDDLS
+482 DFNDIS
-488 RENKEL
+488 RENKDL

-499 EYENSI
+499 ELENAI
-505 QHFLGQFNSSPTA
+505 QHFLGQFNSSATA
-518 VTTEEKIGELN
+518 LTTEEKIGELN

-535 NEIEDQLKEKVN
+535 KEIEDQITEKES
-547 LLKSFIQDN
+547 LLKTFISMN
-556 QLDVIDDSNF
+556 QLDVIDDANF
-566 SIEEENQKMSDI
+566 SIEEENQKIADI
-578 DLKIDELNSQKTTL
+578 DLKIDELNSEKTTL
-592 LNKFSEY
+592 LNKCAEY
-599 ENEIAMLDEYIS
+599 ENEIAMLDEYNS
-611 EKETVEVDIRI
+611 ERENVEIDIRI
-622 MEEDYRLLNLS
+622 MEEEYRLLNLS
-633 MDYLAH
+633 MDYLTH
-639 SQKSLLEK
+639 SQNCLLEK
-647 YVSPMKESVNKYISL
+647 YVKPMKDSVNKYISL

-684 GLKGIDSYSM
+684 GLKGIDSYSR

-761 FVEGKK
+761 HVKAEDKK
-767 TKTPQDPIQRP
+767 TIPDAVTRP
-778 IFQKPASI
+778 IFQKPTPIRAS
-786 RTSVNEMLG
+786 VKEMLG
-795 EEAVKEAPNKPI
+795 SDVLKDEPKKPI
-807 SVSRPRKMSYEDE
+807 NVERPKRLSIEDE
-820 LLEDLTK
+820 LLEDLTR
-827 VNPEDV
+827 V
-833 KPTPVRP
+833 KPQDVRP
-840 SIRKI
+840 AQVRKI
-845 DATQSQSKNEGLG
+845 DATTIKKDVPQATPKT
-858 PLSGRSDAKPQ
+858 Q
-869 KTIVIKKNQAKEEP
+869 KTIVIKRGEPESDEP
-883 KDEPAK
+883 K
-889 SEPVKP
+889 VKP

>member
-21 FSQTLNS
+21 FSKTLNS

-43 IKSMLYGLSRS
+43 IKSMLYGLNRTERS
-54 ERTIYSPWKNV
+54 LYAPWKNV

-77 GRNYRIERQFSTAK
+77 GRNYRIERQFSTSK
-91 PSLDIQRIYDLQ
+91 STLDTTRVYDLQ

-111 GNNIGEAILNLNEA
+111 GSNIGEAILNLNEA
-125 SFERSVFIPQKVL
+125 SFERSVFIPQKDL
-138 SDGFNSDIEA
+138 NEGFNSDIEA

-161 TFEEAL
+161 SFEEAI
-167 EILSAKAKELK
+167 EILSKKAKELK

-186 VDKKVELAQIEDEI
+186 VDKKMELAQIEDEI

-207 EGLPILQNQIDQIND
+207 EGLPILQNQISQINE
-222 EIHILGNEKKNI
+222 EIHILNDEKKNI
-234 NNRILQFTKSQD
+234 NNRILNFTKSQD

-258 EDIKYTK
+258 EDIKYTT
-265 KLLDE
+265 KLLED
-270 NNQVFNGHNISQEEV
+270 NNLVFNGHDVTQEEV
-285 LLYRSKNKELQNL
+285 LEYRSKNKELQSL
-298 RTQYEVRKAN
+298 RTQYEVKKSN
-308 DRASMKIEK
+308 NRASMKIEK

-330 ETLDHITDQIMKHS
+330 ETLDHITDQITKYN

-359 RKKPKLGIALA
+359 RKKPKLGIALT
-370 IVSSIL
+370 IVSSVL
-376 IITGVALFMIG
+376 IIVGVALFIVG
-387 FFLKENQQG
+387 FFIKENQQG
-396 FEIAGIAISIVA
+396 FSIAGITISILA

-413 GSLAAFLVNNS
+413 GALAAFLVNNS
-424 HNNALAVGGQVK
+424 QNNALAVGGQVK

-452 FARYHLYSSD
+452 FARYHLYSSN

-475 RYKDAQA
+475 RYKDAQD
-482 DFDDLS
+482 DFNDIS
-488 RENKEL
+488 RENKDLENRIKEL
-494 ENKIK
+494 ENA
-499 EYENSI
+499 I
-505 QHFLGQFNSSPTA
+505 QHFLGQFNSSATA

-535 NEIEDQLKEKVN
+535 KEIEDQLSEKVS
-547 LLKSFIQDN
+547 LLKTFISMN
-556 QLDVIDDSNF
+556 QLDVIDDANF
-566 SIEEENQKMSDI
+566 SIEEENQKIADI
-578 DLKIDELNSQKTTL
+578 DVKIDALNGEKTTL
-592 LNKFSEY
+592 LNKCAEY
-599 ENEIAMLDEYIS
+599 ENEIAMLDEYNS
-611 EKETVEVDIRI
+611 ERENVEIDIRI
-622 MEEDYRLLNLS
+622 MEEEYRLLNLS
-633 MDYLAH
+633 MDYLTH
-639 SQKSLLEK
+639 SQNSLLEK
-647 YVSPMKESVNKYISL
+647 YVKPMKDSVNKYISL

-684 GLKGIDSYSM
+684 GLKGIDSYSR

-733 LELCKALIRTISKQY
+733 LDLCKALIRTISKQY

-761 FVEGKK
+761 YVKAEDKK
-767 TKTPQDPIQRP
+767 TIPDAVTKP
-778 IFQKPASI
+778 IFQKPTPIRAS
-786 RTSVNEMLG
+786 VKEMLG
-795 EEAVKEAPNKPI
+795 EDALKDEPKKPI
-807 SVSRPRKMSYEDE
+807 NVERPKRLSIEDE
-820 LLEDLTK
+820 LIDDLTR
-827 VNPEDV
+827 VNPQD
-833 KPTPVRP
+833 VRP
-840 SIRKI
+840 AQVRKI
-845 DATQSQSKNEGLG
+845 DATTVKKDVPQATTKS
-858 PLSGRSDAKPQ
+858 Q
-869 KTIVIKKNQAKEEP
+869 KTIVIKRQESESSEP
-883 KDEPAK
+883 K
-889 SEPVKP
+889 VKP

>member
-21 FSQTLNS
+21 FSKTLNS

-43 IKSMLYGLSRS
+43 IKSMLYGLNKT
-54 ERTIYSPWKNV
+54 ERTLYSPWKNV

-72 ILEAN
+72 ILEAS
-77 GRNYRIERQFSTAK
+77 GRNYRIERQFSTSK
-91 PSLDIQRIYDLQ
+91 STLDTIRVYDLQ
-103 SGLPIDKF
+103 SGFPIDKF
-111 GNNIGEAILNLNEA
+111 GSNIGEAILNLNEA
-125 SFERSVFIPQKVL
+125 SFERSVFIPQKDL
-138 SDGFNSDIEA
+138 NEGFNSDIEA
-148 KLANLIGGTDDSQ
+148 KLADLIGGTDDSQ
-161 TFEEAL
+161 SFEEAI
-167 EILSAKAKELK
+167 EILSKKAKELK

-186 VDKKVELAQIEDEI
+186 VDKKMELAQIEDEI

-207 EGLPILQNQIDQIND
+207 EGLPILQNQISQINE
-222 EIHILGNEKKNI
+222 EIHILNDEKKNI
-234 NNRILQFTKSQD
+234 NNRILNFTKSQD

-265 KLLDE
+265 KLLEE
-270 NNQVFNGHNISQEEV
+270 NNFVFNGHDVTQEEV
-285 LLYRSKNKELQNL
+285 LEYRSKNKELQSL
-298 RTQYEVRKAN
+298 RTQYEVKKSN
-308 DRASMKIEK
+308 NRASMKIEK

-330 ETLDHITDQIMKHS
+330 ETLDHITDQIMKYN

-359 RKKPKLGIALA
+359 RKKPKLGIALTV
-370 IVSSIL
+370 VSSVL
-376 IITGVALFMIG
+376 IIVGVALFIVG
-387 FFLKENQQG
+387 FFRKENQQG
-396 FEIAGIAISIVA
+396 FSIAGIAISILA

-413 GSLAAFLVNNS
+413 GALAAFLVNNS
-424 HNNALAVGGQVK
+424 QNNALAVGGQVK

-452 FARYHLYSSD
+452 FARYHLYSSN

-475 RYKDAQA
+475 RYKDAQD
-482 DFDDLS
+482 DFNDIS
-488 RENKEL
+488 RENKDL

-499 EYENSI
+499 ELENAI
-505 QHFLGQFNSSPTA
+505 QHFLGQFNSSATA
-518 VTTEEKIGELN
+518 LTTEEKIGELN

-535 NEIEDQLKEKVN
+535 KEIEDQLSEKES
-547 LLKSFIQDN
+547 LLKTFISMN
-556 QLDVIDDSNF
+556 QLDVIDDTNF
-566 SIEEENQKMSDI
+566 SIEEENQKIADI
-578 DLKIDELNSQKTTL
+578 DLKIDELNGEKTTL
-592 LNKFSEY
+592 LNKCAEY
-599 ENEIAMLDEYIS
+599 ENEIAMLDEYNS
-611 EKETVEVDIRI
+611 ERENVEIDIRI
-622 MEEDYRLLNLS
+622 MEEEYRLLNLS
-633 MDYLAH
+633 MDYLTH
-639 SQKSLLEK
+639 SQNCLLEK
-647 YVSPMKESVNKYISL
+647 YVKPMKDSVNKYISL

-684 GLKGIDSYSM
+684 GLKGIDSYSR

-761 FVEGKK
+761 YVKAEDKK
-767 TKTPQDPIQRP
+767 TIPDAVTRP
-778 IFQKPASI
+778 IFQKPTPIRAS
-786 RTSVNEMLG
+786 VKEMLG
-795 EEAVKEAPNKPI
+795 EGVLKDEPKKPI
-807 SVSRPRKMSYEDE
+807 NAERPKRLSIEDE
-820 LLEDLTK
+820 LLEDLTR
-827 VNPEDV
+827 V
-833 KPTPVRP
+833 KPQDVRP
-840 SIRKI
+840 AQVRKI
-845 DATQSQSKNEGLG
+845 DATTIKKDVQQATPKT
-858 PLSGRSDAKPQ
+858 Q
-869 KTIVIKKNQAKEEP
+869 KTIVIKRQEPESDEP
-883 KDEPAK
+883 K
-889 SEPVKP
+889 VKP

>member
-21 FSQTLNS
+21 FSKTLNS

-43 IKSMLYGLSRS
+43 IKSMLYGLNRTERS
-54 ERTIYSPWKNV
+54 LYAPWKNV
-65 SSFGGYL
+65 STFGGYL

-77 GRNYRIERQFSTAK
+77 GRNYRIERQFSTSK
-91 PSLDIQRIYDLQ
+91 STLDTQRVYDLQ

-111 GNNIGEAILNLNEA
+111 GPNIGEAILNLNEA
-125 SFERSVFIPQKVL
+125 SFERSVFIPQKDL
-138 SDGFNSDIEA
+138 NEGFNSDIEA

-161 TFEEAL
+161 SFEDAI
-167 EILSAKAKELK
+167 EILSKKAKELK

-186 VDKKVELAQIEDEI
+186 VDKKMELAQIEDEI

-207 EGLPILQNQIDQIND
+207 EGLPILQNQISQINE
-222 EIHILGNEKKNI
+222 EIHILNDEKKNI
-234 NNRILQFTKSQD
+234 NNRILNFTKSQD

-265 KLLDE
+265 KLLED
-270 NNQVFNGHNISQEEV
+270 NNLVFNGHDVTQEEV
-285 LLYRSKNKELQNL
+285 LEYRSKNKELQSL
-298 RTQYEVRKAN
+298 RTQYEVKKSN
-308 DRASMKIEK
+308 NRASMKIEK

-330 ETLDHITDQIMKHS
+330 ETLDHITDQIMKYN

-359 RKKPKLGIALA
+359 RKKPKLGIALT
-370 IVSSIL
+370 IVSSVL
-376 IITGVALFMIG
+376 IIVGVALFIVG
-387 FFLKENQQG
+387 FFIKENQQG
-396 FEIAGIAISIVA
+396 FSIAGIAISILA

-413 GSLAAFLVNNS
+413 GALAAFLVNNS
-424 HNNALAVGGQVK
+424 QNNALAVGGQVK

-452 FARYHLYSSD
+452 FARYHLYSSN

-475 RYKDAQA
+475 RYKDAQD
-482 DFDDLS
+482 DFNDIS
-488 RENKEL
+488 RENKDLENRIKEL
-494 ENKIK
+494 ENA
-499 EYENSI
+499 I
-505 QHFLGQFNSSPTA
+505 QHFLGQFNSSATA

-535 NEIEDQLKEKVN
+535 KEIEDQLSEKVS
-547 LLKSFIQDN
+547 LLKTFISMN
-556 QLDVIDDSNF
+556 QLDVIDDANF
-566 SIEEENQKMSDI
+566 SIEEENQKIADI
-578 DLKIDELNSQKTTL
+578 DLKIDALNGEKTTL
-592 LNKFSEY
+592 LNKCAEY
-599 ENEIAMLDEYIS
+599 ENEIAMLDEYNS
-611 EKETVEVDIRI
+611 ERENVEIDIRI
-622 MEEDYRLLNLS
+622 MEEEYRLLNLS
-633 MDYLAH
+633 MDYLTH
-639 SQKSLLEK
+639 SQNSLLEK
-647 YVSPMKESVNKYISL
+647 YVKPMKDSVNKYISL

-684 GLKGIDSYSM
+684 GLKGIDSYSR

-761 FVEGKK
+761 YVKAEDKK
-767 TKTPQDPIQRP
+767 TIPDAVTKP
-778 IFQKPASI
+778 IFQKPTPI
-786 RTSVNEMLG
+786 RASVNEMLG
-795 EEAVKEAPNKPI
+795 EGALKDEPKKPI
-807 SVSRPRKMSYEDE
+807 SVERPKRLSIEDE
-820 LLEDLTK
+820 LIDDLTR
-827 VNPEDV
+827 VNPQD
-833 KPTPVRP
+833 VRP
-840 SIRKI
+840 AQVRKI
-845 DATQSQSKNEGLG
+845 DATTIKK
-858 PLSGRSDAKPQ
+858 DAPQAPQAKSQ
-869 KTIVIKKNQAKEEP
+869 KTIVIKRQESESSEP
-883 KDEPAK
+883 K
-889 SEPVKP
+889 VKP

>member
-21 FSQTLNS
+21 FSKTLNS

-43 IKSMLYGLSRS
+43 IKSMLYGLNRTERS
-54 ERTIYSPWKNV
+54 LYSPWKNV

-72 ILEAN
+72 ILEAS
-77 GRNYRIERQFSTAK
+77 GRNYRIERQFSTSK
-91 PSLDIQRIYDLQ
+91 STLDTIRVYDLQ
-103 SGLPIDKF
+103 SGFPIDKF
-111 GNNIGEAILNLNEA
+111 GTNIGEAILNLNEA
-125 SFERSVFIPQKVL
+125 SFERSVFIPQKDL
-138 SDGFNSDIEA
+138 NEGFNSDIEA

-161 TFEEAL
+161 SFEEAI
-167 EILSAKAKELK
+167 EILSKKAKELK

-186 VDKKVELAQIEDEI
+186 VDKKMELAQIEDEI

-207 EGLPILQNQIDQIND
+207 EGLPILQNQISQINE
-222 EIHILGNEKKNI
+222 EIHILNDEKKNI
-234 NNRILQFTKSQD
+234 NNRILNFTKSQD

-265 KLLDE
+265 KLLEE
-270 NNQVFNGHNISQEEV
+270 NNFVFNGHDVTQEEV
-285 LLYRSKNKELQNL
+285 LEYRSKNKELQSL
-298 RTQYEVRKAN
+298 RTQYEVKKSN
-308 DRASMKIEK
+308 NRASMKIEK

-330 ETLDHITDQIMKHS
+330 ETLDHITDQIMKYN

-359 RKKPKLGIALA
+359 RKKPKLGIALTV
-370 IVSSIL
+370 VSSVL
-376 IITGVALFMIG
+376 IIVGVALFIVG
-387 FFLKENQQG
+387 FFMEESQEG
-396 FEIAGIAISIVA
+396 FSIAGIAISILA

-413 GSLAAFLVNNS
+413 GALAAFLVNNS
-424 HNNALAVGGQVK
+424 QNNALAVGGQVK

-452 FARYHLYSSD
+452 FARYHLYSSN

-475 RYKDAQA
+475 RYKDAQD
-482 DFDDLS
+482 DFNDIS
-488 RENKEL
+488 RENKDL

-499 EYENSI
+499 ELENAI
-505 QHFLGQFNSSPTA
+505 QHFLGQFNSSATA
-518 VTTEEKIGELN
+518 LTTEEKIGELN

-535 NEIEDQLKEKVN
+535 KEIEDQITEKES
-547 LLKSFIQDN
+547 LLKTFISMN
-556 QLDVIDDSNF
+556 QLDVIDDANF
-566 SIEEENQKMSDI
+566 SIEEENQKIADI
-578 DLKIDELNSQKTTL
+578 DLKIDALNGEKTTL
-592 LNKFSEY
+592 LNKCAEY
-599 ENEIAMLDEYIS
+599 ENEIAMLDEYNS
-611 EKETVEVDIRI
+611 ERENVEIDIRI
-622 MEEDYRLLNLS
+622 MEEEYRLLNLS
-633 MDYLAH
+633 MDYLTH
-639 SQKSLLEK
+639 SQNCLLEK
-647 YVSPMKESVNKYISL
+647 YVKPMKDSVNKYISL

-684 GLKGIDSYSM
+684 GLKGIDSYSR

-761 FVEGKK
+761 HVKAEDKK
-767 TKTPQDPIQRP
+767 TIPDAVTRP
-778 IFQKPASI
+778 IFQKPTPIRAS
-786 RTSVNEMLG
+786 VKEMLG
-795 EEAVKEAPNKPI
+795 EGVLKDEPKKPI
-807 SVSRPRKMSYEDE
+807 NVERPKRLSIEDE
-820 LLEDLTK
+820 LLEDLTR
-827 VNPEDV
+827 V
-833 KPTPVRP
+833 KPQDVRP
-840 SIRKI
+840 AQVRKI
-845 DATQSQSKNEGLG
+845 DATTIKKDVPQATPKT
-858 PLSGRSDAKPQ
+858 Q
-869 KTIVIKKNQAKEEP
+869 KTIVIKRGEPESDEP
-883 KDEPAK
+883 K
-889 SEPVKP
+889 VKP

>member
-21 FSQTLNS
+21 FSTTLNS

-43 IKSMLYGLSRS
+43 IKSMLYGLSKS
-54 ERTIYSPWKNV
+54 ERTIYTPWKNV

-72 ILEAN
+72 ILEAE

-91 PSLDIQRIYDLQ
+91 PSLDTEKVYDLQ
-103 SGLPIDKF
+103 TGLPIDKF
-111 GNNIGEAILNLNEA
+111 GLNVGEAILNLNEA
-125 SFERSVFIPQKVL
+125 SFERSVFIPQKDL
-138 SDGFNSDIEA
+138 DGFNSDIEA

-167 EILSAKAKELK
+167 EILQKKAKELK

-200 EEVNKRM
+200 DEVNKRM

-222 EIHILGNEKKNI
+222 QIHILNNDKKDI
-234 NNRILQFTKSQD
+234 NNRILRFTKSQD

-265 KLLDE
+265 NLLDE
-270 NNQVFNGHNISQEEV
+270 NNKVFNGHDISQDEV
-285 LLYRSKNKELQNL
+285 LLYRSKNKELQSL
-298 RTQYEVRKAN
+298 RTQYEVKKSN
-308 DRASMKIEK
+308 NRASLKIEK

-322 NLTEIPDE
+322 NLTEIPDDE
-330 ETLDHITDQIMKHS
+330 ILDHITDQIMKYN
-344 NIKSVIQAHDTSVKE
+344 NIKSVMQAHNTSVKE
-359 RKKPKLGIALA
+359 RKKPKLGIALT
-370 IVSSIL
+370 IISSLL
-376 IITGVALFMIG
+376 IIIGVSLFIVG
-387 FFLKENQQG
+387 FFIEKQG
-396 FEIAGIAISIVA
+396 FEIAGIAISILAV
-408 ILGYI
+408 LGYI
-413 GSLAAFLVNNS
+413 GALAAFLVNNS

-462 FTNNMFIVRANIQ
+462 FTKNMFIVRANIQ
-475 RYKDAQA
+475 RYKDAQD
-482 DFDDLS
+482 DFNDIS
-488 RENKEL
+488 RENKDL

-499 EYENSI
+499 EIDNSI
-505 QHFLGQFNSSPTA
+505 QHFLGQFNSSSTA
-518 VTTEEKIGELN
+518 VTNEEKIGELN

-535 NEIEDQLKEKVN
+535 AEIEGLLKEKTT
-547 LLKSFIQDN
+547 LLKNFIEEN
-556 QLDVIDDSNF
+556 QLDVIDDANF
-566 SIEEENQKMSDI
+566 SIEELNQKIAEI
-578 DLKIDELNSQKTTL
+578 DGKIDGLNSQKTTL
-592 LNKFSEY
+592 LNKCSEY
-599 ENEIAMLDEYIS
+599 ENEISMLDEYNS
-611 EKETVEVDIRI
+611 ERENVEVDIRI
-622 MEEDYRLLNLS
+622 MEEEYRLLNLS
-633 MDYLAH
+633 MDYLSH
-639 SQKSLLEK
+639 SQNSLLEK
-647 YVSPMKESVNKYISL
+647 YVKPMKDSVNKYISL

-684 GLKGIDSYSM
+684 GLKGIDSYSR

-761 FVEGKK
+761 FVKDKERKEAS
-767 TKTPQDPIQRP
+767 DALQRP
-778 IFQKPASI
+778 IFQKPTPI
-786 RTSVNEMLG
+786 RKSVNDMLG
-795 EEAVKEAPNKPI
+795 EDTLKENNKPI
-807 SVSRPRKMSYEDE
+807 SVRSPKRLSLEDE
-820 LLEDLTK
+820 LVEDLTR
-827 VNPEDV
+827 VNPMDV

-840 SIRKI
+840 QIRKN
-845 DATQSQSKNEGLG
+845 DATSVTKKDVSPIE
-858 PLSGRSDAKPQ
+858 PQ
-869 KTIVIKKNQAKEEP
+869 KKTIVIKKNKIEQEEDS
-883 KDEPAK
+883 K
-889 SEPVKP
+889 PVKP
-895 RTIKINK
+895 RTIKINKQV

>member
-21 FSQTLNS
+21 FSKTLNS
-28 LYEENGWGKTTLTVF
+28 LYEENGWGKRTLTVF
-43 IKSMLYGLSRS
+43 IKSMLYGLNRTERS
-54 ERTIYSPWKNV
+54 LYAPWKNV

-77 GRNYRIERQFSTAK
+77 GRNYRIERQFSTSK
-91 PSLDIQRIYDLQ
+91 STLDTTRVYDLQ

-111 GNNIGEAILNLNEA
+111 GSNIGEAILNLNEA
-125 SFERSVFIPQKVL
+125 SFERSVFIPQKDL
-138 SDGFNSDIEA
+138 NEGFNSDIEA

-161 TFEEAL
+161 SFEEAI
-167 EILSAKAKELK
+167 EILSKKAKELK

-186 VDKKVELAQIEDEI
+186 VDKKMELAQIEDEI

-207 EGLPILQNQIDQIND
+207 EGLPILQNQISQINE
-222 EIHILGNEKKNI
+222 EIHILNDEKKNI
-234 NNRILQFTKSQD
+234 NNRILNFTKSQD

-265 KLLDE
+265 KLLED
-270 NNQVFNGHNISQEEV
+270 NNLVFNGHDVTQEEV
-285 LLYRSKNKELQNL
+285 LEYRSKNKELQSL
-298 RTQYEVRKAN
+298 RTQYEVKKSN
-308 DRASMKIEK
+308 NRASMKIEK

-330 ETLDHITDQIMKHS
+330 ETLDHITDQIMKYN

-359 RKKPKLGIALA
+359 RKKPKLGIALT
-370 IVSSIL
+370 IVSSVL
-376 IITGVALFMIG
+376 IIVGVALFIVG
-387 FFLKENQQG
+387 FFIKENQQG
-396 FEIAGIAISIVA
+396 FSIAGIAISILA

-413 GSLAAFLVNNS
+413 GALAAFLVNNS
-424 HNNALAVGGQVK
+424 QNNALAVGGQVK

-452 FARYHLYSSD
+452 FARYHLYSSN

-475 RYKDAQA
+475 RYKDAQD
-482 DFDDLS
+482 DFNDIS
-488 RENKEL
+488 RENKDLENRIKEL
-494 ENKIK
+494 ENA
-499 EYENSI
+499 I
-505 QHFLGQFNSSPTA
+505 QHFLGQFNSSATA

-535 NEIEDQLKEKVN
+535 KEIEDQLSEKVS
-547 LLKSFIQDN
+547 LLKTFISMN
-556 QLDVIDDSNF
+556 QLDVIDDANF
-566 SIEEENQKMSDI
+566 SIEEENQKIADI
-578 DLKIDELNSQKTTL
+578 DVKIDALNGEKTTL
-592 LNKFSEY
+592 LNKCAEY
-599 ENEIAMLDEYIS
+599 ENEIAMLDEYNS
-611 EKETVEVDIRI
+611 ERENVEIDIRI
-622 MEEDYRLLNLS
+622 MEEEYRLLNLS
-633 MDYLAH
+633 MDYLTH
-639 SQKSLLEK
+639 SQNSLLEK
-647 YVSPMKESVNKYISL
+647 YVKPMKDSVNKYISL

-684 GLKGIDSYSM
+684 GLKGIDSYSR

-761 FVEGKK
+761 YVKAEDKK
-767 TKTPQDPIQRP
+767 TIPDAVTKP
-778 IFQKPASI
+778 IFQKPTPIRAS
-786 RTSVNEMLG
+786 VKEMLG
-795 EEAVKEAPNKPI
+795 EDALKDEPKKPI
-807 SVSRPRKMSYEDE
+807 NVERPKRLSIEDE
-820 LLEDLTK
+820 LIDDLTR
-827 VNPEDV
+827 VNPQD
-833 KPTPVRP
+833 VRP
-840 SIRKI
+840 AQVRKI
-845 DATQSQSKNEGLG
+845 DATTVKKDVPQATTKS
-858 PLSGRSDAKPQ
+858 Q
-869 KTIVIKKNQAKEEP
+869 KTIVIKRQESESSEP
-883 KDEPAK
+883 K
-889 SEPVKP
+889 VKP

>member
-21 FSQTLNS
+21 FSKTLNS

-43 IKSMLYGLSRS
+43 IKSMLYGLNRTERS
-54 ERTIYSPWKNV
+54 LYAPWKNV

-77 GRNYRIERQFSTAK
+77 GRNYRIERQFSTSK
-91 PSLDIQRIYDLQ
+91 STLDTTRVYDLQ

-111 GNNIGEAILNLNEA
+111 GSNIGEAILNLNEA
-125 SFERSVFIPQKVL
+125 SFERSVFIPQKDL
-138 SDGFNSDIEA
+138 NEGFNSDIEA

-161 TFEEAL
+161 SFEEAI
-167 EILSAKAKELK
+167 EILSKKAKELK

-186 VDKKVELAQIEDEI
+186 VDKKMELAQIEDEI

-207 EGLPILQNQIDQIND
+207 EGLPILQNQISQINE
-222 EIHILGNEKKNI
+222 EIHILNDEKKNI
-234 NNRILQFTKSQD
+234 NNRILNFTKSQD

-265 KLLDE
+265 KLLED
-270 NNQVFNGHNISQEEV
+270 NNLVFNGHDVTQEEV
-285 LLYRSKNKELQNL
+285 LEYRSKNKELQSL
-298 RTQYEVRKAN
+298 RTQYEVKKSN
-308 DRASMKIEK
+308 NRASMKIEK

-330 ETLDHITDQIMKHS
+330 ETLDHITDQIMKYN

-359 RKKPKLGIALA
+359 RKKPKLGIALT
-370 IVSSIL
+370 IVSSVL
-376 IITGVALFMIG
+376 IIVGVALFIVG
-387 FFLKENQQG
+387 FIMKEENQQG
-396 FEIAGIAISIVA
+396 FYIAGIAISILA

-413 GSLAAFLVNNS
+413 GALAAFLVNNS
-424 HNNALAVGGQVK
+424 QNNALAVGGQVK

-452 FARYHLYSSD
+452 FARYHLYSSN

-475 RYKDAQA
+475 RYKDAQD
-482 DFDDLS
+482 DFNDIS
-488 RENKEL
+488 RENKDLENRIKEL
-494 ENKIK
+494 ENA
-499 EYENSI
+499 I
-505 QHFLGQFNSSPTA
+505 QHFLGQFNSSATA

-535 NEIEDQLKEKVN
+535 KEIEDQLSEKVS
-547 LLKSFIQDN
+547 LLKTFISMN
-556 QLDVIDDSNF
+556 QLDVIDDANF
-566 SIEEENQKMSDI
+566 SIEEENQKIADI
-578 DLKIDELNSQKTTL
+578 DVKIDALNGEKTTL
-592 LNKFSEY
+592 LNKCAEY
-599 ENEIAMLDEYIS
+599 ENEIAMLDEYNS
-611 EKETVEVDIRI
+611 ERENVEIDIRI
-622 MEEDYRLLNLS
+622 MEEEYRLLNLS
-633 MDYLAH
+633 MDYLTH
-639 SQKSLLEK
+639 SQNSLLEK
-647 YVSPMKESVNKYISL
+647 YVKPMKDSVNKYISL

-684 GLKGIDSYSM
+684 GLKGIDSYSR

-761 FVEGKK
+761 YVKAEDKK
-767 TKTPQDPIQRP
+767 TIPDAVTKP
-778 IFQKPASI
+778 IFQKPTPIRAS
-786 RTSVNEMLG
+786 VKEMLG
-795 EEAVKEAPNKPI
+795 EDALKDEPKKPI
-807 SVSRPRKMSYEDE
+807 SVERPKRLSIEDE
-820 LLEDLTK
+820 LIDDLTR
-827 VNPEDV
+827 VNPQD
-833 KPTPVRP
+833 VRP
-840 SIRKI
+840 AQVRKI
-845 DATQSQSKNEGLG
+845 DATTVKKDVPQATTKS
-858 PLSGRSDAKPQ
+858 Q
-869 KTIVIKKNQAKEEP
+869 KTIVIKRQESESSEP
-883 KDEPAK
+883 K
-889 SEPVKP
+889 VKP

>member
-21 FSQTLNS
+21 FSKTLNS

-43 IKSMLYGLSRS
+43 IKSMLYGLNRTERS
-54 ERTIYSPWKNV
+54 LYSPWKNV

-77 GRNYRIERQFSTAK
+77 GRNYRIERQFSTSK
-91 PSLDIQRIYDLQ
+91 STLDTTRVYDLQ

-111 GNNIGEAILNLNEA
+111 GSNIGEAILNLNEA
-125 SFERSVFIPQKVL
+125 SFERSVFIPQKDL
-138 SDGFNSDIEA
+138 NEGFNSDIEA

-161 TFEEAL
+161 SFEEAI
-167 EILSAKAKELK
+167 EILSKKAKELK

-186 VDKKVELAQIEDEI
+186 VDKKMELAQIEDEI

-207 EGLPILQNQIDQIND
+207 EGLPILQNQISQINE
-222 EIHILGNEKKNI
+222 EIHILNDEKKNI
-234 NNRILQFTKSQD
+234 NNRILNFTKSQD

-265 KLLDE
+265 KLLED
-270 NNQVFNGHNISQEEV
+270 NNLVFNGHDVTQEEV
-285 LLYRSKNKELQNL
+285 LEYRSKNKELQSL
-298 RTQYEVRKAN
+298 RTQYEVKKSN
-308 DRASMKIEK
+308 NRASMKIEK

-330 ETLDHITDQIMKHS
+330 ETLDHITDQIMKYN

-359 RKKPKLGIALA
+359 RKKPKLGIALT
-370 IVSSIL
+370 IVSSVL
-376 IITGVALFMIG
+376 IIVGVALFIVG
-387 FFLKENQQG
+387 FFIKENQQG
-396 FEIAGIAISIVA
+396 FSIAGIAISILA

-413 GSLAAFLVNNS
+413 GALAAFLVNNS
-424 HNNALAVGGQVK
+424 QNNALAVGGQVK

-452 FARYHLYSSD
+452 FARYHLYSSN

-475 RYKDAQA
+475 RYKDAQD
-482 DFDDLS
+482 DFNDIS
-488 RENKEL
+488 RENKDLENRIKEL
-494 ENKIK
+494 ENA
-499 EYENSI
+499 I
-505 QHFLGQFNSSPTA
+505 QHFLGQFNSSATA

-535 NEIEDQLKEKVN
+535 KEIEDQLSEKVS
-547 LLKSFIQDN
+547 LLKTFISMN
-556 QLDVIDDSNF
+556 QLDVIDDANF
-566 SIEEENQKMSDI
+566 SIEEENQKIADI
-578 DLKIDELNSQKTTL
+578 DVKIDALNGEKTTL
-592 LNKFSEY
+592 LNKCAEY
-599 ENEIAMLDEYIS
+599 ENEIAMLDEYNS
-611 EKETVEVDIRI
+611 ERENVEIDIRI
-622 MEEDYRLLNLS
+622 MEEEYRLLNLS
-633 MDYLAH
+633 MDYLTH
-639 SQKSLLEK
+639 SQNSLLEK
-647 YVSPMKESVNKYISL
+647 YVKPMKDSVNKYISL

-684 GLKGIDSYSM
+684 GLKGIDSYSR

-761 FVEGKK
+761 YVKAEDKK
-767 TKTPQDPIQRP
+767 TIPDAVTKP
-778 IFQKPASI
+778 IFQKPTPIRAS
-786 RTSVNEMLG
+786 VKEMLG
-795 EEAVKEAPNKPI
+795 EDALKDEPKKPI
-807 SVSRPRKMSYEDE
+807 SVERPKRLSIEDE
-820 LLEDLTK
+820 LIDDLTR
-827 VNPEDV
+827 VNPQD
-833 KPTPVRP
+833 VRP
-840 SIRKI
+840 AQVRKI
-845 DATQSQSKNEGLG
+845 DATTVKKDVPQAPTKS
-858 PLSGRSDAKPQ
+858 Q
-869 KTIVIKKNQAKEEP
+869 KTIVIKRQESESSEP
-883 KDEPAK
+883 K
-889 SEPVKP
+889 VKP

>member
-21 FSQTLNS
+21 FSKTLNS

-43 IKSMLYGLSRS
+43 IKSMLYGLNRTERS
-54 ERTIYSPWKNV
+54 LYAPWKNV

-72 ILEAN
+72 VLEAN
-77 GRNYRIERQFSTAK
+77 GRNYRIERQFSTSK
-91 PSLDIQRIYDLQ
+91 STLDTQRVYDLQ

-111 GNNIGEAILNLNEA
+111 GSNIGEAILNLNEA
-125 SFERSVFIPQKVL
+125 SFERSVFIPQKDL
-138 SDGFNSDIEA
+138 NEGFNSDIEA

-161 TFEEAL
+161 SFEDAI
-167 EILSAKAKELK
+167 EILSKKAKELK

-186 VDKKVELAQIEDEI
+186 VDKKMELAQIEDEI

-207 EGLPILQNQIDQIND
+207 EGLPILQNQISQINE
-222 EIHILGNEKKNI
+222 EIHILNDEKKSI
-234 NNRILQFTKSQD
+234 NNRILNFTKSQD

-265 KLLDE
+265 KLLED
-270 NNQVFNGHNISQEEV
+270 NNLVFNGHDVTQEEV
-285 LLYRSKNKELQNL
+285 LEYRSKNKELQSL
-298 RTQYEVRKAN
+298 RTQYEVKKSN
-308 DRASMKIEK
+308 NRASMKIEK

-330 ETLDHITDQIMKHS
+330 ETLDHITDQIMKYN

-359 RKKPKLGIALA
+359 RKKPKLGIALT
-370 IVSSIL
+370 IVSSVL
-376 IITGVALFMIG
+376 IIVGVALFIVG
-387 FFLKENQQG
+387 FFIKENQQG
-396 FEIAGIAISIVA
+396 FSIAGIAISILA

-413 GSLAAFLVNNS
+413 GALAAFLVNNS
-424 HNNALAVGGQVK
+424 QNNALAVGGQVK

-452 FARYHLYSSD
+452 FARYHLYSSN

-475 RYKDAQA
+475 RYKDAQD
-482 DFDDLS
+482 DFNDIS
-488 RENKEL
+488 RENKDLENRIKEL
-494 ENKIK
+494 ENA
-499 EYENSI
+499 I
-505 QHFLGQFNSSPTA
+505 QHFLGQFNSSATA

-535 NEIEDQLKEKVN
+535 KEIEDQLSEKVS
-547 LLKSFIQDN
+547 LLKTFISMN
-556 QLDVIDDSNF
+556 QLDVIDDANF
-566 SIEEENQKMSDI
+566 SIEEENQKIADI
-578 DLKIDELNSQKTTL
+578 DLKIDALNGEKTTL
-592 LNKFSEY
+592 LNKCAEY
-599 ENEIAMLDEYIS
+599 ENEIAMLDEYNS
-611 EKETVEVDIRI
+611 ERENVEIDIRI
-622 MEEDYRLLNLS
+622 MEEEYRLLNLS
-633 MDYLAH
+633 MDYLTH
-639 SQKSLLEK
+639 SQNSLLEK
-647 YVSPMKESVNKYISL
+647 YVKPMKDSVNKYISL

-684 GLKGIDSYSM
+684 GLKGIDSYSR

-761 FVEGKK
+761 YVKAEDKK
-767 TKTPQDPIQRP
+767 TIPDAVTKP
-778 IFQKPASI
+778 IFQKPTPI
-786 RTSVNEMLG
+786 RASVNEMLG
-795 EEAVKEAPNKPI
+795 EGALKDEPKKPI
-807 SVSRPRKMSYEDE
+807 SVERPKRLSIEDE
-820 LLEDLTK
+820 LIDDLTR
-827 VNPEDV
+827 VNPQD
-833 KPTPVRP
+833 VRP
-840 SIRKI
+840 AQVRKI
-845 DATQSQSKNEGLG
+845 DATTIKK
-858 PLSGRSDAKPQ
+858 DAPQQPQAKSQ
-869 KTIVIKKNQAKEEP
+869 KTIVIKRQESEAEEP
-883 KDEPAK
+883 K
-889 SEPVKP
+889 VKP

>member
-21 FSQTLNS
+21 FSKTLNS

-43 IKSMLYGLSRS
+43 IKSMLYGLNRTERS
-54 ERTIYSPWKNV
+54 LYSPWKNV

-72 ILEAN
+72 ILEAS
-77 GRNYRIERQFSTAK
+77 GRNYRIERQFSTSK
-91 PSLDIQRIYDLQ
+91 STLDTIRVYDLQ
-103 SGLPIDKF
+103 SGFPIDKF
-111 GNNIGEAILNLNEA
+111 GSNIGEAILNLNEA
-125 SFERSVFIPQKVL
+125 SFERSVFIPQKDL
-138 SDGFNSDIEA
+138 NEGFNSDIEA

-161 TFEEAL
+161 SFEEAI
-167 EILSAKAKELK
+167 EILSKKAKELK

-186 VDKKVELAQIEDEI
+186 VDKKMELAQIEDEI

-207 EGLPILQNQIDQIND
+207 EGLPILQNQISQINE
-222 EIHILGNEKKNI
+222 EIHILNDEKKNI
-234 NNRILQFTKSQD
+234 NNRILNFTKSQD

-265 KLLDE
+265 KLLEE
-270 NNQVFNGHNISQEEV
+270 NNFVFNGHDVTQEEV
-285 LLYRSKNKELQNL
+285 LEYRSKNKELQSL
-298 RTQYEVRKAN
+298 RTQYEVKKSN
-308 DRASMKIEK
+308 NRASMKIEK

-330 ETLDHITDQIMKHS
+330 ETLDHITDQIMKYN

-359 RKKPKLGIALA
+359 RKKPKLGIALTV
-370 IVSSIL
+370 VSSVL
-376 IITGVALFMIG
+376 IIVGVALFIVG
-387 FFLKENQQG
+387 FFMKENQQG
-396 FEIAGIAISIVA
+396 FSIAGIAISILA

-413 GSLAAFLVNNS
+413 GALAAFLVNNS
-424 HNNALAVGGQVK
+424 QNNALAVGGQVK

-452 FARYHLYSSD
+452 FARYHLYSSN

-475 RYKDAQA
+475 RYKDAQD
-482 DFDDLS
+482 DFNDIS
-488 RENKEL
+488 RENKDL

-499 EYENSI
+499 ELENAI
-505 QHFLGQFNSSPTA
+505 QHFLGQFNSSATA
-518 VTTEEKIGELN
+518 LTTEEKIGELN

-535 NEIEDQLKEKVN
+535 KEIEDQITEKES
-547 LLKSFIQDN
+547 LLKTFISMN
-556 QLDVIDDSNF
+556 QLDVIDDANF
-566 SIEEENQKMSDI
+566 SIEEENQKIADI
-578 DLKIDELNSQKTTL
+578 DLKIDALNGEKTTL
-592 LNKFSEY
+592 LNKCAEY
-599 ENEIAMLDEYIS
+599 ENEIAMLDEYNS
-611 EKETVEVDIRI
+611 ERENVEIDIRI
-622 MEEDYRLLNLS
+622 MEEEYRLLNLS
-633 MDYLAH
+633 MDYLTH
-639 SQKSLLEK
+639 SQNCLLEK
-647 YVSPMKESVNKYISL
+647 YVKPMKDSVNKYISL

-684 GLKGIDSYSM
+684 GLKGIDSYSR

-761 FVEGKK
+761 HVKAEDKK
-767 TKTPQDPIQRP
+767 TIPDAVTRP
-778 IFQKPASI
+778 IFQKPTPIRAS
-786 RTSVNEMLG
+786 VKEMLG
-795 EEAVKEAPNKPI
+795 SDVLKDEPKKPI
-807 SVSRPRKMSYEDE
+807 NVERPKRLSIEDE
-820 LLEDLTK
+820 LLEDLTR
-827 VNPEDV
+827 V
-833 KPTPVRP
+833 KPQDVRP
-840 SIRKI
+840 AQVRKI
-845 DATQSQSKNEGLG
+845 DATTIKKDVPQATPKT
-858 PLSGRSDAKPQ
+858 Q
-869 KTIVIKKNQAKEEP
+869 KTIVIKRGEPESDEP
-883 KDEPAK
+883 K
-889 SEPVKP
+889 VKP

>member
-21 FSQTLNS
+21 FSKTLNS

-43 IKSMLYGLSRS
+43 IKSMLYGLNKT
-54 ERTIYSPWKNV
+54 ERTLYSPWKNV

-72 ILEAN
+72 ILEAS
-77 GRNYRIERQFSTAK
+77 GRNYRIERQFSTSK
-91 PSLDIQRIYDLQ
+91 STLDTIRVYDLQ
-103 SGLPIDKF
+103 SGFPIDKF
-111 GNNIGEAILNLNEA
+111 GSNIGEAILNLNEA
-125 SFERSVFIPQKVL
+125 SFERSVFIPQKDL
-138 SDGFNSDIEA
+138 NEGFNSDIEA

-161 TFEEAL
+161 SFEEAI
-167 EILSAKAKELK
+167 EILSKKAKELK

-186 VDKKVELAQIEDEI
+186 VDKKMELAQIEDEI

-207 EGLPILQNQIDQIND
+207 EGLPILQNQISQINE
-222 EIHILGNEKKNI
+222 EIHILNDEKKNI
-234 NNRILQFTKSQD
+234 NNRILNFTKSQD

-265 KLLDE
+265 KLLEE
-270 NNQVFNGHNISQEEV
+270 NNFVFNGHDVTQEEV
-285 LLYRSKNKELQNL
+285 LEYRSKNKELQSL
-298 RTQYEVRKAN
+298 RTQYEVKKSN
-308 DRASMKIEK
+308 NRASMKIEK

-330 ETLDHITDQIMKHS
+330 ETLDHITDQIMKYN

-359 RKKPKLGIALA
+359 RKKPKLGIALTV
-370 IVSSIL
+370 VSSVL
-376 IITGVALFMIG
+376 IIVGVALFIVG
-387 FFLKENQQG
+387 FFMEESQEG
-396 FEIAGIAISIVA
+396 FSIAGIAISILA

-413 GSLAAFLVNNS
+413 GALAAFLVNNS
-424 HNNALAVGGQVK
+424 QNNALAVGGQVK

-452 FARYHLYSSD
+452 FARYHLYSSN

-475 RYKDAQA
+475 RYKDAQD
-482 DFDDLS
+482 DFNDIS
-488 RENKEL
+488 RENKDL

-499 EYENSI
+499 ELENAI
-505 QHFLGQFNSSPTA
+505 QHFLGQFNSSATA
-518 VTTEEKIGELN
+518 LTTEEKIGELN

-535 NEIEDQLKEKVN
+535 KEIEDQITEKES
-547 LLKSFIQDN
+547 LLKTFISMN
-556 QLDVIDDSNF
+556 QLDVIDDANF
-566 SIEEENQKMSDI
+566 SIEEENQKIADI
-578 DLKIDELNSQKTTL
+578 DLKIDALNGEKTTL
-592 LNKFSEY
+592 LNKCAEY
-599 ENEIAMLDEYIS
+599 ENEIAMLDEYNS
-611 EKETVEVDIRI
+611 ERENVEIDIRI
-622 MEEDYRLLNLS
+622 MEEEYRLLNLS
-633 MDYLAH
+633 MDYLTH
-639 SQKSLLEK
+639 SQNCLLEK
-647 YVSPMKESVNKYISL
+647 YVKPMKDSVNKYISL

-684 GLKGIDSYSM
+684 GLKGIDSYSR

-761 FVEGKK
+761 YVKAEDKK
-767 TKTPQDPIQRP
+767 TIPDAVTRP
-778 IFQKPASI
+778 IFQKPTPIRAS
-786 RTSVNEMLG
+786 VKEMLG
-795 EEAVKEAPNKPI
+795 SDVLKDEPKKPI
-807 SVSRPRKMSYEDE
+807 NAERPKRLSIEDE
-820 LLEDLTK
+820 LLEDLTR
-827 VNPEDV
+827 V
-833 KPTPVRP
+833 KPQDVRP
-840 SIRKI
+840 AQVRKI
-845 DATQSQSKNEGLG
+845 DATTIKKDVSQATPKT
-858 PLSGRSDAKPQ
+858 Q
-869 KTIVIKKNQAKEEP
+869 KTIVIKRQEPESDEP
-883 KDEPAK
+883 K
-889 SEPVKP
+889 VKP